1 MSNPI
6 KSIFERAQQLVTR
19 GLARPPQDYLYLDRR
34 CLNEHYQ
41 GITGTARVP
50 TVTTEKMRLGADA
63 RIPVINWGFG
73 GEMESTFELSDYY
86 LLESLEPE
94 LRKLPV
100 AKAAADLESSLRA
113 FTWLSGRLSWY
124 RSVVEDGKNAGE
136 ATTSHV
142 LEAFGVSLLLICRE
156 ESFSPLAPFFTTNP
170 HLYKMAFE
178 VEVLAYN
185 PGILGQYSP
194 GNAAPKSLALVPTAM
209 IVTDAGRRAEIAE
222 WMKRINNGRIARAYD
237 R

>member
-1 MSNPI
+1 MANPI

-19 GLARPPQDYLYLDRR
+19 GLARPPQDYLYLDRLS
-34 CLNEHYQ
+34 LNEHYQ

-50 TVTTEKMRLGADA
+50 KVTTETMRLGAEA
-63 RIPVINWGFG
+63 KVPVINWGFG

-100 AKAAADLESSLRA
+100 ATTVADLEATLRG

-124 RSVVEDGKNAGE
+124 RSVIEDGRRAGE
-136 ATTSHV
+136 ATTSYM
-142 LEAFGVSLLLICRE
+142 LEACGVTLLLACRA
-156 ESFSPLAPFFTTNP
+156 ESFSPFAPFFTANP

-185 PGILGQYSP
+185 PGILGKYSD
-194 GNAAPKSLALVPTAM
+194 GNVAPMTLALVPTVM
-209 IVTDAGRRAEIAE
+209 IATDAGRRAEIAE
-222 WMKRINNGRIARAYD
+222 WIKRLNKGKLASPYGS
-237 R
+237 